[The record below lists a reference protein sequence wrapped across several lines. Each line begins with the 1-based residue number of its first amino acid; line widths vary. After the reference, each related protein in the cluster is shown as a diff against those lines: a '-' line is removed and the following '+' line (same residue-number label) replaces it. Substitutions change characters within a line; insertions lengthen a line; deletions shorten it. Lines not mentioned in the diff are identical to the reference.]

1 MARRRQATAAG
12 ASERLILD
20 SAVIIA
26 WSKGEPR
33 ARALVAHAL
42 TQGLDTRVPV
52 AVLAETLRGGLRDA
66 PVHRVL
72 NAIDVFSTS
81 PSVGRLA
88 GELLGRAGSSNTVD
102 AMVVAEAIEAGG
114 ATILTGD
121 RDDLITLSARHPDV
135 TIRAL

>member
-1 MARRRQATAAG
+1 
-12 ASERLILD
+12 
-20 SAVIIA
+20 
-26 WSKGEPR
+26 
-33 ARALVAHAL
+33 
-42 TQGLDTRVPV
+42 
-52 AVLAETLRGGLRDA
+52 
-66 PVHRVL
+66 
-72 NAIDVFSTS
+72 
-81 PSVGRLA
+81 VGRLA

>member
-1 MARRRQATAAG
+1 MARRRQATTPG

-26 WSKGEPR
+26 WSKGKPR
-33 ARALVAHAL
+33 ARALMAHAL

-52 AVLAETLRGGLRDA
+52 AVLAETLRGGPRDA

-72 NAIDVFSTS
+72 NVIDVFPTS
-81 PSVGRLA
+81 PSVGRIA
-88 GELLGRAGSSNTVD
+88 GELLGQAGTSNTVD
-102 AMVVAEAIEAGG
+102 AMVVAEAIEAGR

-121 RDDLITLSARHPDV
+121 RDDLMALSARHPYV
-135 TIRAL
+135 TILAV